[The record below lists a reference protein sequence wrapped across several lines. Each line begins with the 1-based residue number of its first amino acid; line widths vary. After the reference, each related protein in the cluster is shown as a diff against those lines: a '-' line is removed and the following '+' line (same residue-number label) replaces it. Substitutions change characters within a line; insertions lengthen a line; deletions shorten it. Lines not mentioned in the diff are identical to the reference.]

1 MGFCPDIMFLAK
13 VNGRIPAVTHK
24 SADYESYLVP
34 SSRKFIES
42 TQQYQG
48 PLTALDLKPMR
59 LVQ

>member
-13 VNGRIPAVTHK
+13 VSGRIPAVTHK
-24 SADYESYLVP
+24 SADYKSYLVP

-48 PLTALDLKPMR
+48 N
-59 LVQ
+59 